1 MFILPE
7 HPAAAKKEEQSDEK
21 LSVKSAEKLLDAAP
35 KNFKDAV
42 AAVKLPPWDANKPIA
57 KTVDTPKK
65 ANPFLEPKTHKET
78 KEDHLRTLAAHLS
91 SEKAALKQHAA
102 EKQAKKEA
110 LPGSAFA
117 AGDEEDEAKKAA
129 EAKLEA
135 KAKQEA
141 AIAAFYKKQ
150 AEKVQEKAEKAAAAE
165 AKVEKKA
172 TDDAKKRKWARTL
185 AGEKK
190 KLAEKKAEKKA
201 EKAAE
206 KKTTAEEKKP
216 AGHFP
221 AAPKVQQHEDEKKG
235 DFHLRSLSSHL
246 KWVKSVQKQEDA
258 EKVEQA
264 SKHKEDVAKAKEVAE
279 EKRKLAAEAA
289 DAVAKA
295 KAEHAA
301 AEAAAKEAAA
311 AARAKEEKAAAEKK
325 AAAER
330 KAAAEKKAAAEV
342 PENPVP
348 VAPVETPKH
357 VDRYLRTQGEKKAE
371 AEAAPAA
378 VETPSHVDRAAATA
392 AVVAA
397 HALKTHGDDDKASLI
412 AKVREAREAATPTIL
427 QRHVHPSTKAEKAE
441 KTEKARGRAAE
452 TAAAVEAHGLK
463 THPKALRGAGK
474 TPQMGL
480 VYLWSAP
487 LTSWG
492 REIDSAPAR
501 HSVALLDTAADAR
514 VSHVAGRNGISAHQ
528 DAKFTEEMVAAQA
541 NKNLH
546 ISDGFGE
553 LEANDRKKEEEMNKE
568 FKVYDPVAAVPTN
581 DLKPR
586 LRKSV
591 ELHDIFAKL
600 EVQDAQVSD
609 QLARLGDNADFG
621 AVRRVEDESMR
632 YLEEAQKPSAEITP
646 APLSWKD
653 TEPEASISLHEP
665 FLKMEKKDSAE
676 VKETEHRQ
684 EMQLLQIH

>member
-7 HPAAAKKEEQSDEK
+7 HPAAKEEQSNEK

-42 AAVKLPPWDANKPIA
+42 AAVKLPPWDANKPVA
-57 KTVDTPKK
+57 KTVDAPKK

-102 EKQAKKEA
+102 EKEAKAAEEKQAKKEA

-117 AGDEEDEAKKAA
+117 AGDEEAEAKKAA

-201 EKAAE
+201 EAAE

-264 SKHKEDVAKAKEVAE
+264 SKHKEDVAKAKE
-279 EKRKLAAEAA
+279 
-289 DAVAKA
+289 D
-295 KAEHAA
+295 
-301 AEAAAKEAAA
+301 
-311 AARAKEEKAAAEKK
+311 AEK
-325 AAAER
+325 
-330 KAAAEKKAAAEV
+330 
-342 PENPVP
+342 
-348 VAPVETPKH
+348 VEQASKH
-357 VDRYLRTQGEKKAE
+357 
-371 AEAAPAA
+371 
-378 VETPSHVDRAAATA
+378 
-392 AVVAA
+392 
-397 HALKTHGDDDKASLI
+397 
-412 AKVREAREAATPTIL
+412 
-427 QRHVHPSTKAEKAE
+427 
-441 KTEKARGRAAE
+441 
-452 TAAAVEAHGLK
+452 
-463 THPKALRGAGK
+463 
-474 TPQMGL
+474 
-480 VYLWSAP
+480 
-487 LTSWG
+487 
-492 REIDSAPAR
+492 
-501 HSVALLDTAADAR
+501 
-514 VSHVAGRNGISAHQ
+514 
-528 DAKFTEEMVAAQA
+528 
-541 NKNLH
+541 
-546 ISDGFGE
+546 
-553 LEANDRKKEEEMNKE
+553 KED
-568 FKVYDPVAAVPTN
+568 V
-581 DLKPR
+581 
-586 LRKSV
+586 
-591 ELHDIFAKL
+591 
-600 EVQDAQVSD
+600 
-609 QLARLGDNADFG
+609 
-621 AVRRVEDESMR
+621 
-632 YLEEAQKPSAEITP
+632 
-646 APLSWKD
+646 
-653 TEPEASISLHEP
+653 
-665 FLKMEKKDSAE
+665 
-676 VKETEHRQ
+676 
-684 EMQLLQIH
+684 

>member
-1 MFILPE
+1 MRTS
-7 HPAAAKKEEQSDEK
+7 PAAAKKEEQSDEK

-65 ANPFLEPKTHKET
+65 ANPFLEPKTRKET

-102 EKQAKKEA
+102 EKEAKAAEEKKAKKEA

-190 KLAEKKAEKKA
+190 KLAEKKAEKAA

-246 KWVKSVQKQEDA
+246 KWVKSVQKQEHA

-289 DAVAKA
+289 
-295 KAEHAA
+295 
-301 AEAAAKEAAA
+301 AKEAAA
-311 AARAKEEKAAAEKK
+311 AARAKEEKAAE
-325 AAAER
+325 
-330 KAAAEKKAAAEV
+330 
-342 PENPVP
+342 
-348 VAPVETPKH
+348 
-357 VDRYLRTQGEKKAE
+357 
-371 AEAAPAA
+371 
-378 VETPSHVDRAAATA
+378 
-392 AVVAA
+392 
-397 HALKTHGDDDKASLI
+397 
-412 AKVREAREAATPTIL
+412 EAR
-427 QRHVHPSTKAEKAE
+427 
-441 KTEKARGRAAE
+441 AR
-452 TAAAVEAHGLK
+452 
-463 THPKALRGAGK
+463 
-474 TPQMGL
+474 
-480 VYLWSAP
+480 
-487 LTSWG
+487 
-492 REIDSAPAR
+492 
-501 HSVALLDTAADAR
+501 
-514 VSHVAGRNGISAHQ
+514 
-528 DAKFTEEMVAAQA
+528 
-541 NKNLH
+541 
-546 ISDGFGE
+546 
-553 LEANDRKKEEEMNKE
+553 
-568 FKVYDPVAAVPTN
+568 
-581 DLKPR
+581 
-586 LRKSV
+586 
-591 ELHDIFAKL
+591 
-600 EVQDAQVSD
+600 
-609 QLARLGDNADFG
+609 
-621 AVRRVEDESMR
+621 
-632 YLEEAQKPSAEITP
+632 EEAQ
-646 APLSWKD
+646 
-653 TEPEASISLHEP
+653 
-665 FLKMEKKDSAE
+665 
-676 VKETEHRQ
+676 
-684 EMQLLQIH
+684 